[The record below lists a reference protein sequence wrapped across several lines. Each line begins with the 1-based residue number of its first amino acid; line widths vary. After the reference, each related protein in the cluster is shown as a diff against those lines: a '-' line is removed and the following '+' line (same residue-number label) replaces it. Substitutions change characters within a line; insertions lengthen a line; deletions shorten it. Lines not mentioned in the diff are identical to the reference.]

1 MTRIALITGANRG
14 LGRSTALHLAG
25 DGTDLILTYR
35 SHPEEADAVV
45 EQARKLGRTA
55 LALRL
60 DTGDTAAF
68 PAFTAEVRD
77 ALRTQWGRDDF
88 DILVNNAGHGTY
100 RSFAET
106 SEEEF
111 DGLMNVHVKGVF
123 FLTQALLPLLRDG
136 ARILNVSTGLTRFI
150 AAEPSAYGAA
160 KGAVE
165 VLTRYLAKELGPRRI
180 AVNVLA
186 PGATATDFGGGH
198 VRDTQQMRDQ
208 LGGVTAMGRV
218 GEPEDIGAAAAAL
231 LAEGA
236 AWITGQRIEASGGM
250 LL

>member
-14 LGRSTALHLAG
+14 LGRSTALHLAE

-35 SHPEEADAVV
+35 SHAEEAEAVV

-60 DTGDTAAF
+60 DTADTAAF
-68 PAFTAEVRD
+68 PAFTAAVRD
-77 ALRTQWGRDDF
+77 ALRDRWGRDEF
-88 DILVNNAGHGTY
+88 DILVNNAGHGVHAPFGQT
-100 RSFAET
+100 T
-106 SEEEF
+106 EEEF

-136 ARILNVSTGLTRFI
+136 ARILNVSTGLTRFV
-150 AAEPSAYGAA
+150 AAETSAYAAA

-180 AVNVLA
+180 AVNALA
-186 PGATATDFGGGH
+186 PGATATDFGGGQ

-218 GEPEDIGAAAAAL
+218 GEAEDIGAAAAAL

-236 AWITGQRIEASGGM
+236 AWITGQRVEASGGM